1 MRTFLVWTKKHQ
13 LPLLKAITNKWVVM
27 SRGAQFYTNLNE
39 NRKPIQKNQKPQK
52 FEYFWICL
60 DVLFVKTARSDR
72 ILD

>member
-39 NRKPIQKNQKPQK
+39 NRKPIQKNR
-52 FEYFWICL
+52 
-60 DVLFVKTARSDR
+60 KTAKN
-72 ILD
+72 